1 MGNGE
6 TLAYN
11 MLPNQEQIGRGVL
24 LLFGKLPRRRPRIF
38 PGNWFFDN
46 LDMRQSRKRR
56 TGYIDEKV
64 NMSRRGPGR
73 ATAISPRFIR
83 PSDGDHPRDRTLY
96 LL

>member
-11 MLPNQEQIGRGVL
+11 MLPDQEQIGRGVL

-46 LDMRQSRKRR
+46 WICGSPENVALGILMRK
-56 TGYIDEKV
+56 
-64 NMSRRGPGR
+64 
-73 ATAISPRFIR
+73 
-83 PSDGDHPRDRTLY
+83 
-96 LL
+96 